1 MASGQLTCCLLSC
14 SPGGQVSLAVGLAP
28 EVMSLS
34 LLRCRC
40 CLAGLGVA
48 YGGRPQLLVG
58 GCVVW
63 DCRRIG
69 GPEGHF
75 FPAGNWV
82 VTVHLLLLAESP
94 CWPVEAGC
102 WWVGNMTCHLQRGGE
117 HLTSGLSLWLSLPLC
132 FSNLLHGLPRSL
144 HRQWGGEA
152 RLRKWTDVVELKCPL

>member
-1 MASGQLTCCLLSC
+1 MAGYILMAGGQLTRCLLSC

-28 EVMSLS
+28 EVISLS
-34 LLRCRC
+34 LLCCRH

-63 DCRRIG
+63 DCRQIG
-69 GPEGHF
+69 GPKGHF

-82 VTVHLLLLAESP
+82 VAVHLLLLAESP

-102 WWVGNMTCHLQRGGE
+102 WWVSNMMCHLQRGGTP
-117 HLTSGLSLWLSLPLC
+117 HIWPFTAAVVAPM
-132 FSNLLHGLPRSL
+132 LLQPVAWAT
-144 HRQWGGEA
+144 QVP
-152 RLRKWTDVVELKCPL
+152 T

>member
-1 MASGQLTCCLLSC
+1 MAGGQLTHCLLSC

-28 EVMSLS
+28 EVISLS
-34 LLRCRC
+34 LLCCRH

-58 GCVVW
+58 GCMVW

-75 FPAGNWV
+75 FPAGDWV
-82 VTVHLLLLAESP
+82 VAVHLLLLAESP

-102 WWVGNMTCHLQRGGE
+102 WWVGNMTCHLQRGGNTS
-117 HLTSGLSLWLSLPLC
+117 HLAFHCSCCCPYASPTRCMGYPGPYIGSGV
-132 FSNLLHGLPRSL
+132 G
-144 HRQWGGEA
+144 
-152 RLRKWTDVVELKCPL
+152 RLGQGNGQMW